1 MYYNS
6 IKYKE
11 RDNLM
16 QMILLICFLLPGSG
30 STVLTALPIST
41 IHRGWKQKLYIFIPG
56 DFYAVWLQSQGILFS
71 FCPLLF
77 RDHSKNIIIAS
88 EILGWQKSLFGFFC
102 NILCNNPNELFDQTN
117 TN

>member
-1 MYYNS
+1 MYHNR
-6 IKYKE
+6 IKCKE
-11 RDNLM
+11 IDNLM

-56 DFYAVWLQSQGILFS
+56 DFYAIYSWLLGQGILFS

-77 RDHSKNIIIAS
+77 RDHSKSIIIAS
-88 EILGWQKSLFGFFC
+88 EILGWQKSLFGFFPK
-102 NILCNNPNELFDQTN
+102 IL
-117 TN
+117 